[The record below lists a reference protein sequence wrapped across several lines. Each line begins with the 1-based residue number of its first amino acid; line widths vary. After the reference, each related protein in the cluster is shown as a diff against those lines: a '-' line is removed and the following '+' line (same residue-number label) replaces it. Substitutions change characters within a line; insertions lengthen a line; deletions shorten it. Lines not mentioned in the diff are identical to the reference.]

1 MKTLPIIVLGLTSQG
16 LSILRVLSQEGYNVI
31 AFYKNKKNIGVKSKF
46 GTKIQ
51 FNNCEELKQLIEDV
65 VKKYSVKLLCYI
77 TSGELLAMILREYK
91 ELFNICDVI
100 SGPFET
106 IEKLAHKDIMYQIAI
121 EKGFKVAKHFTLD
134 KFREG
139 DLAYPIFMKRNYEI
153 PLFFKAAKIEDK
165 KEFDTYMSKIK
176 DEEKKDILV
185 QEFINIPR
193 KQLMEITAQAFFSQG
208 EIKGIF
214 VAEQKRKL
222 KEGLTASLE
231 EITEQ
236 IIVEQISKL
245 ASRYMKGLEYT
256 GFAEFEFIYHKDNKN
271 LYFIEV
277 NTRPCGTHSALNY
290 KWSNQHEVLTNPH
303 NAPVLVARSNKP
315 LRWMNITRD
324 IRVRLQ
330 KRNLSNIFDIFRSK
344 YDILTLKDIKP
355 FISQFL

>member
-1 MKTLPIIVLGLTSQG
+1 MKPIIIIGLTPQG
-16 LSILRVLSQEGYNVI
+16 LSVLRVLSQAGKEVVALYQS
-31 AFYKNKKNIGVKSKF
+31 KRNIGVKSKY

-51 FNNCEELKQLIEDV
+51 FNDSNELREKINEITSKHQE
-65 VKKYSVKLLCYI
+65 KLLCYI
-77 TSGELLAMILREYK
+77 TSGEMLAMILREYK
-91 ELFNICDVI
+91 ELYEVCDVI
-100 SGPFET
+100 AGPFET

-165 KEFDTYMSKIK
+165 KEFDTYMAKIK
-176 DEEKKDILV
+176 EEEKKDILV

-208 EIKGIF
+208 EMKGVFI
-214 VAEQKRKL
+214 ANQERRLNK
-222 KEGLTASLE
+222 GLTSYIE
-231 EITEQ
+231 EITDKN
-236 IIVEQISKL
+236 IISLISKL
-245 ASRYMKGLEYT
+245 AHDFMQDLKYT
-256 GFAEFEFIYHKDNKN
+256 GFAEFEFMYNKESKE
-271 LYFIEV
+271 LYFVEV
-277 NTRPCGTHSALNY
+277 NTRTCGLQSSLAH
-290 KWSNQHEVLTNPH
+290 KWSNITEAITNPH
-303 NAPVLVARSNKP
+303 KAPVLVARSNKP

-330 KRNLSNIFDIFRSK
+330 KRDLSNIFDIFRSK

>member
-1 MKTLPIIVLGLTSQG
+1 MKPTIVIGLTPQG
-16 LSILRVLSQEGYNVI
+16 LSVLRVLAQAGRKVI
-31 AFYKNKKNIGVKSKF
+31 ALYQNKKNIGVNSKY

-51 FNNCEELKQLIEDV
+51 FNDSNELKQKINEITS
-65 VKKYSVKLLCYI
+65 KHKEKLLCYI
-77 TSGELLAMILREYK
+77 TSGEMLAMILREYK
-91 ELFNICDVI
+91 ELYEVCDVI
-100 SGPFET
+100 AGPFET

-153 PLFFKAAKIEDK
+153 PLFFKAAKIENK
-165 KEFDTYMSKIK
+165 QEFNTYMAKIK
-176 DEEKKDILV
+176 EEEKKDILV

-208 EIKGIF
+208 EMKGIF

-222 KEGLTASLE
+222 KEGLTACLE

-256 GFAEFEFIYHKDNKN
+256 GFAEFEFMYNKESKE

-303 NAPVLVARSNKP
+303 NAPVLEARSKKP

-330 KRNLSNIFDIFRSK
+330 KRDLSNILDIFRSK

>member
-1 MKTLPIIVLGLTSQG
+1 MKPIIIIGLTPQG
-16 LSILRVLSQEGYNVI
+16 LSVLRVLSQAGKEVVALYQS
-31 AFYKNKKNIGVKSKF
+31 KRNIGVKSKY

-51 FNNCEELKQLIEDV
+51 FNDSNELREKINEITSKHQE
-65 VKKYSVKLLCYI
+65 KLLCYI
-77 TSGELLAMILREYK
+77 TSGEMLAMILREYK
-91 ELFNICDVI
+91 ELYEVCDVI
-100 SGPFET
+100 AGPFET

-153 PLFFKAAKIEDK
+153 PLFFKAAKIENK
-165 KEFDTYMSKIK
+165 QEFDTYMARIK
-176 DEEKKDILV
+176 EEEKKDILV

-208 EIKGIF
+208 EMKGVFI
-214 VAEQKRKL
+214 ANQERRLNK
-222 KEGLTASLE
+222 GLTSYIE
-231 EITEQ
+231 EITDKD
-236 IIVEQISKL
+236 IISFISKL
-245 ASRYMKGLEYT
+245 AHDFMQDLKYT
-256 GFAEFEFIYHKDNKN
+256 GFAEFEFMYNKESKE
-271 LYFIEV
+271 LYFVEV
-277 NTRPCGTHSALNY
+277 NTRTCGLQSSLAH
-290 KWSNQHEVLTNPH
+290 KWSNITEAITNPH

-330 KRNLSNIFDIFRSK
+330 KRDLSNIFDIFRSK
-344 YDILTLKDIKP
+344 FDILTLKDIKP

>member
-1 MKTLPIIVLGLTSQG
+1 MKPIIIIGLTPQG
-16 LSILRVLSQEGYNVI
+16 LSVLRVLSQAGKEVVALYQS
-31 AFYKNKKNIGVKSKF
+31 KRNIGVKSKY

-51 FNNCEELKQLIEDV
+51 FNDSNELREKINEITSKHQE
-65 VKKYSVKLLCYI
+65 KLLCYI
-77 TSGELLAMILREYK
+77 TSGEMLAMILREYK
-91 ELFNICDVI
+91 ELYEVCDVI
-100 SGPFET
+100 AGPFET

-165 KEFDTYMSKIK
+165 QEFDTYMAKIK
-176 DEEKKDILV
+176 EEEKKDILV

-208 EIKGIF
+208 EMKGVFI
-214 VAEQKRKL
+214 ANQERRLNK
-222 KEGLTASLE
+222 GLTSYIE
-231 EITEQ
+231 EITDKN
-236 IIVEQISKL
+236 IISLISKL
-245 ASRYMKGLEYT
+245 AHDFMQDLKYT
-256 GFAEFEFIYHKDNKN
+256 GFAEFEFMYNKESKE
-271 LYFIEV
+271 LYFVEV
-277 NTRPCGTHSALNY
+277 NTRTCGLQSSLAH
-290 KWSNQHEVLTNPH
+290 KWSNITEAITNPH

-330 KRNLSNIFDIFRSK
+330 KRDLSNIFDIFRSK

>member
-1 MKTLPIIVLGLTSQG
+1 MKPIIIIGLTPQG
-16 LSILRVLSQEGYNVI
+16 LSVLRVLSQAGKEVVALYQS
-31 AFYKNKKNIGVKSKF
+31 KRNIGVKSKY

-51 FNNCEELKQLIEDV
+51 FNDSNELREKINEITSKHQE
-65 VKKYSVKLLCYI
+65 KLLCYI
-77 TSGELLAMILREYK
+77 TSGEMLAMILREYK
-91 ELFNICDVI
+91 ELYEVCDVI
-100 SGPFET
+100 AGPFET

-153 PLFFKAAKIEDK
+153 PLFFKAAKIENK
-165 KEFDTYMSKIK
+165 QEFDTYMAKIK
-176 DEEKKDILV
+176 EEEKKDILV

-208 EIKGIF
+208 EMKGVFI
-214 VAEQKRKL
+214 ANQERRLNK
-222 KEGLTASLE
+222 GLTSYIE
-231 EITEQ
+231 EITDKN
-236 IIVEQISKL
+236 IISLISKL
-245 ASRYMKGLEYT
+245 AHDFMQDLKYT
-256 GFAEFEFIYHKDNKN
+256 GFAEFEFMYNKESKE
-271 LYFIEV
+271 LYFVEV
-277 NTRPCGTHSALNY
+277 NTRTCGLQSSLAH
-290 KWSNQHEVLTNPH
+290 KWSNITEAITNPH
-303 NAPVLVARSNKP
+303 KAPVLVARSNKP

-330 KRNLSNIFDIFRSK
+330 KRDLSNIFDIFRSK